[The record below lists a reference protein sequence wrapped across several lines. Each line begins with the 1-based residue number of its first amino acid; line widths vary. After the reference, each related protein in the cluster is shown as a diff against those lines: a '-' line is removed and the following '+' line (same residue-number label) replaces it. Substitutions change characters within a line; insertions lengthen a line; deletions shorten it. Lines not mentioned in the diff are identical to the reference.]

1 MRARRALPHLIF
13 VLTGLVI
20 ALVVVLPVRSEEAG
34 CPAASDGGNLCL
46 LEKAVAPA
54 VTTVALV
61 VLLAW
66 MLAEALFVRLPRLR
80 AGNLE
85 RRRPRH
91 HGRDR
96 LMRDT
101 TLRAATWGRLP
112 PPRRAHG
119 RARITVS
126 AIAGGPPEVRPVA
139 PFDHPRPPA
148 DRPIRVVHVCRRRVD
163 AELLLVCWEAATR
176 RSAELI
182 DRIAA
187 DLGLAREGLAP
198 APADEPDPL
207 LAAATWTRAPA

>member
-20 ALVVVLPVRSEEAG
+20 ALVVVLPVRTEETG

-54 VTTVALV
+54 VTTVALA

-66 MLAEALFVRLPRLR
+66 MLAEALFVRWPRLR
-80 AGNLE
+80 SGDGE

-91 HGRDR
+91 HGRDA
-96 LMRDT
+96 LLRDT

-112 PPRRAHG
+112 PPRRRNG
-119 RARITVS
+119 RPLITVS
-126 AIAGGPPEVRPVA
+126 AIAGGPPEVRPVT
-139 PFDHPRPPA
+139 PLDHPRPPA
-148 DRPIRVVHVCRRRVD
+148 EHPIRVVPVRRRRVD
-163 AELLLVCWEAATR
+163 AEVLLVCWEAATR

-198 APADEPDPL
+198 APVDEPDPL
-207 LAAATWTRAPA
+207 LAAATWSRLTA